1 MRVKAIRVHKLGGPE
16 VLTWE
21 EVEIGEPNE
30 GEIQIKNKV
39 IGVNYVDVYYC
50 TGLHQ
55 APLPFI
61 PGDRCKA
68 KVSILNEGLENDH
81 SEG

>member
-30 GEIQIKNKV
+30 GEIRIKNKV
-39 IGVNYVDVYYC
+39 IGVNYVDVY
-50 TGLHQ
+50 
-55 APLPFI
+55 
-61 PGDRCKA
+61 
-68 KVSILNEGLENDH
+68 ILYRTASSSSPIYSWRQMQGQ
-81 SEG
+81 G